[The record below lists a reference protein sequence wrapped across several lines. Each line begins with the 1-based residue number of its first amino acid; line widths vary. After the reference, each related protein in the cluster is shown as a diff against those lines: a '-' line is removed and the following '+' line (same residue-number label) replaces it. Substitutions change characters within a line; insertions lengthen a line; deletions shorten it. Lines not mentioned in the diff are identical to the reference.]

1 MNFKELKIG
10 YVPYSTD
17 LSQPADRR
25 RFPYFAKR
33 KEIEYEIAD
42 TSKKYDLIILPA
54 PANLS
59 KWLLYKRKNPE
70 TRFIF
75 EMVDSLIF
83 RTDFFSGVFKGIGR
97 FLVRKETLMYFNYQ
111 RLIIKWIKTADLVLC
126 SSTEIRS
133 RILHWNRNALVSLD
147 YLENEYSSVKQDYTI
162 SGKMKLVWEG
172 QGSVLPHF
180 LHFKTF
186 FEQINSF
193 CELHIITSKGFA
205 LYGRYLKKDISKI
218 LDQLPIKTIFHE
230 WDINTKDKILS
241 QCDCG
246 IIPLNKDNIFGWH
259 KPANKLISFWF
270 TGLPTLVSD
279 TPAYKE
285 LMDKAL
291 ERMYCENEEDWIK
304 KIHIMRNM
312 EPSDRMALA
321 AKNLAHVKRHYSDV
335 ALDKV
340 WGNIFSRLDF
350 LYENTLENNYP
361 NDTLYNQTNKD

>member
-1 MNFKELKIG
+1 MDFKELKIG
-10 YVPYSTD
+10 YVPYSTN

-25 RFPYFAKR
+25 RFLHFAER

-42 TSKKYDLIILPA
+42 TSKKYDIVILPA

-70 TRFIF
+70 TKFIF

-83 RTDFFSGVFKGIGR
+83 TTDFFSEVFKGIGR
-97 FLVRKETLMYFNYQ
+97 FLIGKDTLMYFNYQ
-111 RLIIKWIKTADLVLC
+111 KLIIKWIKSADLVLC
-126 SSTEIRS
+126 SSTEIKS
-133 RILHWNRNALVSLD
+133 KILNWNRNAIVSLD
-147 YLENEYSSVKQDYTI
+147 YLENEYSAVKHDYNI
-162 SGKMKLVWEG
+162 GCKMKLVWEG

-180 LHFKTF
+180 LRFKTV
-186 FEQINSF
+186 FEQVNSF
-193 CELHIITSKGFA
+193 CELHVITSKRFA
-205 LYGRYLKKDISKI
+205 LYGRYLKKDVSKI
-218 LDQLPIKTIFHE
+218 LNKLPIKTVFHE

-246 IIPLNKDNIFGWH
+246 IIPLDRNNIFGWH

-285 LMDKAL
+285 LMDNAQ
-291 ERMYCENEEDWIK
+291 ERMCCGNEEDWIK

-312 EPSDRMALA
+312 VLSDRMALA
-321 AKNLAHVKRHYSDV
+321 AKNLAYVKTHYSDV

-350 LYENTLENNYP
+350 FVRKHASY
-361 NDTLYNQTNKD
+361 